1 MVDFHLSAGRNE
13 LRYVHEKY
21 SDPCHGYVAFL
32 CLANLPNDG
41 SCTTSNDVVI
51 CISDNI
57 DSSAQEGGLERP
69 SQLKV
74 GKYTAPSLTAM
85 LTSQSEVCVTV
96 LYFSCSCST
105 NIHTPKTA
113 MLTSQNEVC
122 VTLLYFSCSC
132 STNIHKPKSIHVH
145 SKLLA
150 IFITLR

>member
-32 CLANLPNDG
+32 CLANLPNDD
-41 SCTTSNDVVI
+41 SCTTGNDVVI

-57 DSSAQEGGLERP
+57 KSSAQEGGLERP
-69 SQLKV
+69 SQLKARNH
-74 GKYTAPSLTAM
+74 TAPSLTAM
-85 LTSQSEVCVTV
+85 LTSQS
-96 LYFSCSCST
+96 
-105 NIHTPKTA
+105 
-113 MLTSQNEVC
+113 EVC

-150 IFITLR
+150 SFITLR